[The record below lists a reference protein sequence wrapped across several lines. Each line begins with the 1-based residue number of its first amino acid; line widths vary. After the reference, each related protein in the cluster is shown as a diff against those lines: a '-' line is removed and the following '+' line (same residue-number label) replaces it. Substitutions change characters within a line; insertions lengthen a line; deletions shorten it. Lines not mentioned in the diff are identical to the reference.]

1 MNRNMGTI
9 TIEGIQI
16 EVQKKRIKN
25 LHLHVKAD
33 GSVYVTIP
41 RYISLKEAENFARA
55 NIDWIR
61 KQQSKNALR
70 PGKED
75 YEAQRES
82 LIQRIRPL
90 LWKWEGMTDLRCK
103 SWHVRYMTSRWGSC
117 IPDKGRICFNL
128 QLADKSD
135 ACLEYVILHELL
147 HLKYRGHG
155 EDFKRELT
163 RYMPEWKYYQK
174 LLKQ

>member
-1 MNRNMGTI
+1 MGTI
-9 TIEGIQI
+9 IIDGIPV

-33 GSVYVTIP
+33 GNVYVTMP
-41 RYISLKEAENFARA
+41 RHTTKKEAENFVLA
-55 NIDWIR
+55 NVGWIR
-61 KQQSKNALR
+61 KQQDKIRFR
-70 PGKED
+70 PTKED
-75 YEAQRES
+75 YEAQKDV
-82 LIQRIRPL
+82 LIERIRPY
-90 LWKWEGMTDLRCK
+90 LWKWEGITDLRCQ

-117 IPDKGRICFNL
+117 IPEKKRICFNL

-147 HLKYRGHG
+147 HLKYSGHG
-155 EDFKRELT
+155 EDFQRELT
-163 RYMPEWKYYQK
+163 SYMPDWKFYQK